1 MNKLI
6 TKNKDY
12 VDYNIVTDCECGAH
26 LLKITKYADESALTI
41 SHYSCNSHE
50 VSSAKNLCWDV
61 LLDKEKAVELAESIL
76 DMYHYK

>member
-12 VDYNIVTDCECGAH
+12 VE
-26 LLKITKYADESALTI
+26 
-41 SHYSCNSHE
+41 
-50 VSSAKNLCWDV
+50 
-61 LLDKEKAVELAESIL
+61 EKAVELAESIL

>member
-6 TKNKDY
+6 TKNK
-12 VDYNIVTDCECGAH
+12 E
-26 LLKITKYADESALTI
+26 
-41 SHYSCNSHE
+41 
-50 VSSAKNLCWDV
+50 DV